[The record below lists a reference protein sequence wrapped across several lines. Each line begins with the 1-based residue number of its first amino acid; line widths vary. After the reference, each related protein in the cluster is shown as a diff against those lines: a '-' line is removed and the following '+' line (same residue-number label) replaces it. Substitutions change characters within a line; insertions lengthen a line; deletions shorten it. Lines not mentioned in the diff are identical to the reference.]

1 MVIAFRGYR
10 IAEHAPD
17 TFGRLLATGI
27 TSWIIMQA
35 FINMASVLAIT
46 PLTGIPF
53 PFISYGGSALTALLF
68 ASGVLLNISRYTTD

>member
-1 MVIAFRGYR
+1 MAF
-10 IAEHAPD
+10 
-17 TFGRLLATGI
+17 
-27 TSWIIMQA
+27 
-35 FINMASVLAIT
+35 VLAIT